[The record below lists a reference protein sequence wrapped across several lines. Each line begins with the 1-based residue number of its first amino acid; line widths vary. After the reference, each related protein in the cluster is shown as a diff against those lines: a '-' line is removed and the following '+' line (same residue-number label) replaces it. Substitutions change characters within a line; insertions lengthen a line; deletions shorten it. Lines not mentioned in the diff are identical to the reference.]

1 MALIVQKFGGSS
13 VGDLDRIKNVA
24 KRIALTREQGHQVA
38 VVVSAMGD
46 STDHLVE
53 LALAAGGDMRNRETD
68 ALLATGEQ
76 VSAALLALTLGRLGV
91 PAISLTGPQ
100 AGIMTDGMFGRAK
113 ITDIDSSRV
122 KTELDNGKVVIVTGF
137 QGMTESGDITTLG
150 RGGSDT
156 SAVALAVALKAD
168 SCEIHTDVDGVYTAD
183 PRVVN
188 EARKIQVIGYDEMLE
203 LASQGAK
210 VLHLRSVE
218 LAKRYGLTMHVRSSL
233 SFVEGTLVKEVGS
246 MEGGNVVT
254 GIAHNRSLARITVTD
269 FEGGTKGFAEL
280 FRRLSAEQVN
290 VDMIVQGT
298 TREGMDIV
306 SFTVNEDDVS
316 RSLEVCESIGQ
327 VSASQDVAKV
337 SIVGAGMISRPGV
350 AAKMFSVLSEALIE
364 ILMTT
369 TSDISISCLVP
380 HKDVEEAV
388 RLLHKG
394 FGLEG

>member
-1 MALIVQKFGGSS
+1 MALIVQKYGGTS

-76 VSAALLALTLGRLGV
+76 VSAALLALALGRLGV

-100 AGIMTDGMFGRAK
+100 AGIMTDGIFGRAK

-122 KTELDNGKVVIVTGF
+122 KTELNNGKVVIVTGF

-156 SAVALAVALKAD
+156 SAVALAVDLKAD
-168 SCEIHTDVDGVYTAD
+168 SCEIYTDVDGVYTAD

-188 EARKIQVIGYDEMLE
+188 EARKIHVIGYDEMLE

-254 GIAHNRSLARITVTD
+254 GIAHNRSLARITVTG

-290 VDMIVQGT
+290 VDMIVQGA
-298 TREGMDIV
+298 TRDGMDIV

-316 RSLEVCESIGQ
+316 KSLEVCESIGQ

-350 AAKMFSVLSEALIE
+350 AAEMFSVLSEALIE

-388 RLLHKG
+388 RLLHKE